1 VLARA
6 YARLSLSDVSSLSA
20 TASARTDQRPYSPAV
35 APLSGNMDDDFEDFD
50 AEDVGTPNPE
60 LDDLGFIDEDV
71 TPARKRRK
79 DYEVEHKVIPGTEL
93 TRKVKHDIHEVTSI
107 LNVNPGIAYALL
119 VKYHWKQERLLEE
132 YYENETG
139 VLVKAGVAVRHPKVP
154 AATVGPV
161 AGFECTI
168 CCDDD
173 PALEVV
179 TLMCGHQACLRCYTS
194 YVNTKLATE
203 TDCRLRC
210 IERKC
215 DLIVPEDIILRCAS
229 PAMTNRCVGV
239 RWANRPFGPRSPARC
254 WPLESWPCGGPRYFR
269 LQLDQYMRDHQYY
282 KWCPAPRCERALECH
297 ISPTQLDR
305 IVPTVKCECGN
316 AFCFGYATP
325 RSPRNGDRSG
335 SHIRITHDASRR
347 RCRCGNQDHMPATC
361 TIAKRWLKKC
371 ADDSETANWISAH
384 TKECPKCHATIE
396 KNGGCNHM
404 TCKVGRPRQGAACCP
419 KLLLM
424 STGNFCPVVAPS
436 HRPQKCKYEF
446 CWVCQG
452 PWTEHGSSWYQC
464 NRFDDKKKDPKVAG
478 TVRPPGAFAPVAS
491 AGTALTHYRLLV
503 CAGGAAARR
512 RTPRPSPAKT

>member
-1 VLARA
+1 
-6 YARLSLSDVSSLSA
+6 
-20 TASARTDQRPYSPAV
+20 
-35 APLSGNMDDDFEDFD
+35 MDDDFEDFD
-50 AEDVGTPNPE
+50 ADDVGTPNPE

-79 DYEVEHKVIPGTEL
+79 DYEVEHKIIPGTEL

-107 LNVNPGIAYALL
+107 LNVNTGMAFALL
-119 VKYHWKQERLLEE
+119 VTYHWKQERLLEE

-139 VLVKAGVAVRHPKVP
+139 VLVKAGVAVRHPVVP
-154 AATVGPV
+154 AAIVGPV
-161 AGFECTI
+161 TGFECAI

-229 PAMTNRCVGV
+229 PAMNNRCVGLHWKTASLV
-239 RWANRPFGPRSPARC
+239 RAHSRHCWPPVGGPAGAGCAGTTASSLTSTCATTCTTSGARHRGASGRWSATSVRHSSTASCPPSSAIAATPSALGTLQHARAIRRLRRPWWLIDSRSPPVA
-254 WPLESWPCGGPRYFR
+254 
-269 LQLDQYMRDHQYY
+269 
-282 KWCPAPRCERALECH
+282 
-297 ISPTQLDR
+297 TQ
-305 IVPTVKCECGN
+305 C
-316 AFCFGYATP
+316 
-325 RSPRNGDRSG
+325 
-335 SHIRITHDASRR
+335 SRR

-404 TCKVGRPRQGAACCP
+404 TCKVGHLGQGAADWHTP
-419 KLLLM
+419 SLTPSTFFILLYCDL
-424 STGNFCPVVAPS
+424 
-436 HRPQKCKYEF
+436 QKCKYEF

-464 NRFDDKKKDPKVAG
+464 NRFDEKKKDPKVTG
-478 TVRPPGAFAPVAS
+478 TVRHSFF
-491 AGTALTHYRLLV
+491 LRH
-503 CAGGAAARR
+503 
-512 RTPRPSPAKT
+512 